1 MEYKAGPYVKTDLM
15 SNSPYY
21 SKLGNLEGEFSKE
34 IDTNIVPLTTS
45 SVISRW

>member
-1 MEYKAGPYVKTDLM
+1 M
-15 SNSPYY
+15 
-21 SKLGNLEGEFSKE
+21 LGNLEGEFSKK